1 MNNDNVLL
9 RLRKVLSSFI
19 RHQTTN
25 YKYVFETVKP
35 VNFMRALTGLKVSY
49 YLGVKVWEVPTHTTL
64 LLLRGLLLETSAL
77 KFLTVANL
85 RYQLS

>member
-1 MNNDNVLL
+1 
-9 RLRKVLSSFI
+9 
-19 RHQTTN
+19 
-25 YKYVFETVKP
+25 
-35 VNFMRALTGLKVSY
+35 MRALTGLKVSY
-49 YLGVKVWEVPTHTTL
+49 YLGVKVWEVLTHTTL